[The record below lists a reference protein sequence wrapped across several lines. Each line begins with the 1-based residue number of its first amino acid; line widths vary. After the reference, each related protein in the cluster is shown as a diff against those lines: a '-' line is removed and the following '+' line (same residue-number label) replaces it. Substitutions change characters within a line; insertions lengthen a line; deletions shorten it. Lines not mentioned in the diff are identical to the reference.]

1 MAKFFWSYC
10 WDMTSS
16 CWHKRCSKYSNF
28 VRFLRLL
35 KRIILKSIIFFL
47 LHRYKLTY
55 NSRNNNWLMTY
66 NRLCNEHFKH
76 WKKCVFFKVTSQKHC
91 RLMYINHNQR
101 YSDNKYLNKR
111 HNIIKGL
118 SETLNF
124 NKSTKNVMSKRLLY
138 PDFKN
143 SHVDIKLKLLVLTC
157 KSM

>member
-1 MAKFFWSYC
+1 MQEIFKFCEVFEA
-10 WDMTSS
+10 T
-16 CWHKRCSKYSNF
+16 KKNNF
-28 VRFLRLL
+28 
-35 KRIILKSIIFFL
+35 KKHNFFL

-118 SETLNF
+118 SGTLNF

-143 SHVDIKLKLLVLTC
+143 GHVDIKLKLLVLTC